1 MKIKIGNFN
10 FISDKENKYN
20 LYDNLNDYTKYFYLD
35 GKENT
40 LYVTNMYKF
49 EKQSYYDYERELT
62 EKFKIINIFQKAK
75 EQIQK
80 YINNK
85 VQKIFNNREY
95 SKYELYKELDFGSIN
110 SLKYNSKF
118 TFEYEDKIEINFD
131 SNRINFGKFQF
142 NPYTE
147 KVENLDELYEQGVF
161 RKKIKSSIILKEIE
175 NEIAPPYIIEIIK
188 INNFIKD
195 KENVNLIFNNMEKFR
210 CRASIGNFLKYY
222 DGVIKI
228 DLEYHERKNFAKANP
243 YKSENDLK
251 INNLVGISYGKNV
264 LEIDR
269 MALSNINM
277 QIAISLEDRLKLRI
291 NYLKEDIENQYY
303 KYRDNIKMSVY
314 DVPYTLEESIAYIR
328 KQEKNASSK
337 EELAWYSKE
346 LEEIIYKSELINS
359 LTEAKTIEDIK
370 DVCIE
375 LGDNELQNIYY
386 GMLYEEENEEE
397 NEGEEEEL

>member
-20 LYDNLNDYTKYFYLD
+20 SYDNLNDYTQYFYLD
-35 GKENT
+35 GKEDT
-40 LYVTNMYKF
+40 LYVTSMYNF

-75 EQIQK
+75 EQIQE

-85 VQKIFNNREY
+85 VQKIFDNREY
-95 SKYELYKELDFGSIN
+95 SKYELYKKLDFGSID
-110 SLKYNSKF
+110 SLEYNSKF
-118 TFEYEDKIEINFD
+118 TFGYEDKIEMDFD

-161 RKKIKSSIILKEIE
+161 REIIKSSIILKEIE

-195 KENVNLIFNNMEKFR
+195 KENVNLLFNNMEKFK
-210 CRASIGNFLKYY
+210 CRASIGHFLKYY
-222 DGVIKI
+222 DGIIKI
-228 DLEYHERKNFAKANP
+228 DLGYQEGKNFTKANP

-264 LEIDR
+264 LEIDK

-303 KYRDNIKMSVY
+303 EYRNNIQASVY
-314 DVPYTLEESIAYIR
+314 DVPYTLKESIDRIR
-328 KQEKNASSK
+328 EQEKNAGSK
-337 EELAWYSKE
+337 EELAWYREE
-346 LEEIIYKSELINS
+346 LEEIIYKRELINS

-386 GMLYEEENEEE
+386 GLLYEEENFEEDEEE
-397 NEGEEEEL
+397 QEC

>member
-188 INNFIKD
+188 IN
-195 KENVNLIFNNMEKFR
+195 
-210 CRASIGNFLKYY
+210 
-222 DGVIKI
+222 KI
-228 DLEYHERKNFAKANP
+228 
-243 YKSENDLK
+243 
-251 INNLVGISYGKNV
+251 
-264 LEIDR
+264 
-269 MALSNINM
+269 
-277 QIAISLEDRLKLRI
+277 
-291 NYLKEDIENQYY
+291 
-303 KYRDNIKMSVY
+303 
-314 DVPYTLEESIAYIR
+314 
-328 KQEKNASSK
+328 
-337 EELAWYSKE
+337 
-346 LEEIIYKSELINS
+346 
-359 LTEAKTIEDIK
+359 
-370 DVCIE
+370 
-375 LGDNELQNIYY
+375 
-386 GMLYEEENEEE
+386 
-397 NEGEEEEL
+397 